1 MSNKKKH
8 ENEFLI
14 VFHCQ
19 NNQKT
24 VPVKILYK
32 GMLMIDFC
40 TVLHKEQIRAQRLSS
55 TSQMQVLLL
64 PPQLKV
70 WYSH

>member
-40 TVLHKEQIRAQRLSS
+40 TVLHKEQIRA
-55 TSQMQVLLL
+55 
-64 PPQLKV
+64 
-70 WYSH
+70 